1 MVVHKIIEKCT
12 KIVQFNDFLRKT
24 FENELSC
31 LASLL
36 LNSLNIYPA
45 FFVRCWIFIIFVLDY
60 ANKT

>member
-31 LASLL
+31 LASSCAKL
-36 LNSLNIYPA
+36 S
-45 FFVRCWIFIIFVLDY
+45 
-60 ANKT
+60 